1 MKPVSKASFFKA
13 SALLLPLVFAACSTE
28 DSGGWLERPDNY
40 GDVLYERHLK
50 KGSSAA
56 FECAVYSRG
65 DHVTMKMNVD
75 LVEYQSDLSAV
86 YDVEVGDP
94 TYYYVD
100 LLLTG
105 MFQEETSDFCE
116 GVKKSVDGMKTS
128 CSKSHVKGKAEL
140 PSVSE
145 AATSLMLGNLVTK
158 LKDQCD
164 DFYDTYK
171 GLFADFSGR
180 WDYGNGTVVTEPAQ
194 SCEVNVSGDTLYMN
208 ADFSTR
214 SVSIVVFRYVYNGIS
229 SGFFTTTESYVG
241 VDQDTLAKV
250 CAAYRKEDMLT
261 GVECVGPVISYM
273 APETQDGETLT
284 IEDMAVYMKKQICAG
299 FLDGSY
305 SLEDM
310 WYND

>member
-13 SALLLPLVFAACSTE
+13 SVLLLPLVFAACSTD
-28 DSGGWLERPDNY
+28 DSDWYERPDNF

-65 DHVTMKMNVD
+65 DHVTIEMNMDVMAYESA
-75 LVEYQSDLSAV
+75 VSAV
-86 YDVEVGDP
+86 YDVEVGEP
-94 TYYYVD
+94 TNYYVD
-100 LLLTG
+100 LTLSG
-105 MFQEETSDFCE
+105 MFQDEASDFCE
-116 GVKKSVDGMKTS
+116 GIKGSVDGMKTS
-128 CSKSHVKGKAEL
+128 CSKSRVKGKAEMAG
-140 PSVSE
+140 VSD
-145 AATSLMLGNLVTK
+145 AAASLMLGSMVPK
-158 LKDQCD
+158 FKEQCD
-164 DFYDTYK
+164 YFYDTYK
-171 GLFADFSGR
+171 ELMAEFPGR
-180 WDYGNGTVVTEPAQ
+180 WDYGNGNVVAEPAL

-214 SVSIVVFRYVYNGIS
+214 SVAMVVYRYVYNGIS
-229 SGFFTTTESYVG
+229 SGSFITMETYTG

-250 CAAYRKEDMLT
+250 CAAYRKEDLLT
-261 GVECVGPVISYM
+261 GVECVGPMISYM
-273 APETQDGETLT
+273 APETQDGVTLT

>member
-13 SALLLPLVFAACSTE
+13 SALLLPLVFAACSTD
-28 DSGGWLERPDNY
+28 DSDWYERPDNF

-65 DHVTMKMNVD
+65 DHVTIEMNMDVMAYESA
-75 LVEYQSDLSAV
+75 VSAV
-86 YDVEVGDP
+86 YDVEVGEP
-94 TYYYVD
+94 TNYYVD
-100 LLLTG
+100 LTLSG
-105 MFQEETSDFCE
+105 MFQDEASDFCE
-116 GVKKSVDGMKTS
+116 GIKGSVDGMKTS
-128 CSKSHVKGKAEL
+128 CSKSRVKGKAEMA
-140 PSVSE
+140 SVSD
-145 AATSLMLGNLVTK
+145 AAASLMLGSMVPK
-158 LKDQCD
+158 FKEQCD
-164 DFYDTYK
+164 YFYDTYK
-171 GLFADFSGR
+171 ELMAEFPGR
-180 WDYGNGTVVTEPAQ
+180 WDYGDGNVVAEPAL

-214 SVSIVVFRYVYNGIS
+214 SVAMVVYRYVYNGIS
-229 SGFFTTTESYVG
+229 SGSFITMETYTG
-241 VDQDTLAKV
+241 VDQDALAKV
-250 CAAYRKEDMLT
+250 CAAYRKEDLLT
-261 GVECVGPVISYM
+261 GVECVGPMISYM
-273 APETQDGETLT
+273 APETQDGVTLT